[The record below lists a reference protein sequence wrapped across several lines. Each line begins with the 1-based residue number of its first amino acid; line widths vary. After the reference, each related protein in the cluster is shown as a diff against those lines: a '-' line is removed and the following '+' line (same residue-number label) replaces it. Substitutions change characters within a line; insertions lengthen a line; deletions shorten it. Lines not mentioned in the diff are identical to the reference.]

1 MTLQYNLDLET
12 ALGLSFAMIFDI
24 IFKTAYY
31 VIAFVGSLLVW
42 HAKPIYS
49 FPLNRSMIRFSRKL
63 ISAIYSAD
71 KTIETIFE
79 SATVVP
85 ILCWCW
91 LIWTSQLTFALVA
104 SSNTLIQLYHSKEN
118 GHCVLI
124 DIFFPGL
131 FFTLFS
137 YFWSFMVVWGSW
149 FWGWVMDGF
158 LGGRDFSWWGLGTVE
173 WGLLG
178 LLGLK
183 LSIILED

>member
-1 MTLQYNLDLET
+1 MMTLQYNLDLET

-85 ILCWCW
+85 ILC
-91 LIWTSQLTFALVA
+91 
-104 SSNTLIQLYHSKEN
+104 
-118 GHCVLI
+118 
-124 DIFFPGL
+124 
-131 FFTLFS
+131 
-137 YFWSFMVVWGSW
+137 
-149 FWGWVMDGF
+149 
-158 LGGRDFSWWGLGTVE
+158 
-173 WGLLG
+173 
-178 LLGLK
+178 
-183 LSIILED
+183 